1 MNIKEKI
8 FDVQNFEELYRNLY
22 IQFISMLYVLQL
34 IKNYKEYILGD
45 IRFYEARWVKYV
57 TCSDAISLC

>member
-34 IKNYKEYILGD
+34 IKNYKVYILGD
-45 IRFYEARWVKYV
+45 IRPLRGKMGKICDLF
-57 TCSDAISLC
+57 